1 MQNTALFDDRFMSV
15 KDIADYTGL
24 SDRTVRKLVKEMAAF
39 KSSRNGK
46 ILVRRSEVDRYFDD
60 QRSKLRSADP
70 IVTEFLTWVSKDGR
84 KG

>member
-60 QRSKLRSADP
+60 QRSKLRSSDP